1 MGDDTSKPIELLPYD
16 PAWAQQFADERRRVE
31 AALGS
36 LIGAVEHIGSTAIPG
51 LSAKPIIDLM
61 VAVQSLDAAPRCYE
75 PLARLGYDYIQ
86 RYEAVIPHRRFFI
99 RQVGTVRTHHLHMV
113 EQDSPF
119 WVEHL
124 LFRDYL
130 RAHPAAA
137 DAYEHLKR
145 DLAAKFDKSREQY
158 SDGKTEFVAMI
169 LERARKGQPFA

>member
-1 MGDDTSKPIELLPYD
+1 
-16 PAWAQQFADERRRVE
+16 
-31 AALGS
+31 
-36 LIGAVEHIGSTAIPG
+36 
-51 LSAKPIIDLM
+51 
-61 VAVQSLDAAPRCYE
+61 
-75 PLARLGYDYIQ
+75 
-86 RYEAVIPHRRFFI
+86 
-99 RQVGTVRTHHLHMV
+99 MV

-137 DAYEHLKR
+137 DAYEQLKR

-169 LERARKGQPFA
+169 LERARKGQPFV